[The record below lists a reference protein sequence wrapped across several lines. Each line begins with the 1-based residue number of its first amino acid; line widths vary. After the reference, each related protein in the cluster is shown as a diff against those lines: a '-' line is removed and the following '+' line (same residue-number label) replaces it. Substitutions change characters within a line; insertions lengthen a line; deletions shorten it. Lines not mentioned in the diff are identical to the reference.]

1 MAESVTGGD
10 LYRLWRVSDVHLP
23 RIADVFYDA
32 NRLLGGAAGG
42 SDAFR
47 ANAPAYPGAS
57 VMTSTI
63 GAAWQELRNELQL
76 TMAQVGDTVLDAA
89 RGVRTAALVYNEA
102 DLANADDLLKTD
114 SIGGKLGD
122 YLSRTV
128 NHDPAD
134 TPSNPPLPGSD
145 EYYGT
150 PDRTP

>member
-1 MAESVTGGD
+1 
-10 LYRLWRVSDVHLP
+10 VSDVHLP

-32 NRLLGGAAGG
+32 NRVLGGAAGG

-47 ANAPAYPGAS
+47 VNAPAYPGAS

-63 GAAWQELRNELQL
+63 GAAWQELRSELQL

-89 RGVRTAALVYNEA
+89 RGVRLAALVYNET

-114 SIGGKLGD
+114 TIGGKLGD
-122 YLSRTV
+122 YLSRAI

-134 TPSNPPLPGSD
+134 APSNPPLSGSN